1 MNIYLIFKESYI
13 FKQKSI
19 IMEGFI
25 LCWNLSSTLALS
37 PLAVSINTRLY
48 SLYHHQCISPSP
60 SPASSSSSPQSP
72 PLSSYY
78 PAAHFS
84 GDWVFIREVF
94 VYHSRKTLQLIEDF
108 EPFIEERVAWHRFLW
123 HIYLMNWR
131 FSQLIQRRTGL
142 LFRANRNLW
151 SALILFFAFNNKH
164 VYRLEVQS
172 VTIDDDEAD

>member
-1 MNIYLIFKESYI
+1 M
-13 FKQKSI
+13 SI
-19 IMEGFI
+19 
-25 LCWNLSSTLALS
+25 STLALS

-108 EPFIEERVAWHRFLW
+108 EPFIEERFRQG
-123 HIYLMNWR
+123 
-131 FSQLIQRRTGL
+131 SQ
-142 LFRANRNLW
+142 
-151 SALILFFAFNNKH
+151 ILNIMHSDKLQWPN
-164 VYRLEVQS
+164 VMTWIEV
-172 VTIDDDEAD
+172 I

>member
-1 MNIYLIFKESYI
+1 MTSL
-13 FKQKSI
+13 
-19 IMEGFI
+19 
-25 LCWNLSSTLALS
+25 STLALS

-108 EPFIEERVAWHRFLW
+108 EPFIEERVAWHR
-123 HIYLMNWR
+123 
-131 FSQLIQRRTGL
+131 
-142 LFRANRNLW
+142 ANRNLW